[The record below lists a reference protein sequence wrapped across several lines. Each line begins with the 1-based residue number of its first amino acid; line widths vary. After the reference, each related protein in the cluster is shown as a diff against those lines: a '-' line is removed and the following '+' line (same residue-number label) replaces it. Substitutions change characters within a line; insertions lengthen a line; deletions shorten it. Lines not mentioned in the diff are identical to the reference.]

1 MVTLVEFIGESVS
14 SSYTGKLKE
23 FFDYIRHTGGRLNGM
38 SLDPGDWI
46 QIRSK
51 DLKDHDHLCKVVFTS
66 DGTAAGAEGLIC
78 TQEARTGLMKDAV
91 LFWRK
96 YKPNG
101 SRCILS
107 TGRSLRIKS
116 KDPVFVCINPKITN
130 IPDLPTGL
138 TDKKAKTW
146 LYSFRV
152 SVKIP
157 VEKALKDIGYA
168 RSFQAYFENMRSIM
182 DYDKLLT
189 PAEYLEIHQLVKK
202 ISHLIDD
209 YQYIKVT
216 GHDLSLAVG
225 VIANTLNPVVARVAL
240 QKLDGKIAERG
251 KKVARRRLPEAMI
264 QAIEHFVILLEQI
277 R

>member
-1 MVTLVEFIGESVS
+1 
-14 SSYTGKLKE
+14 
-23 FFDYIRHTGGRLNGM
+23 M

-51 DLKDHDHLCKVVFTS
+51 DLKDHDHLCKVVFIS

-78 TQEARTGLMKDAV
+78 TQDARTGLMKDAV

-101 SRCILS
+101 SRYILS

-130 IPDLPTGL
+130 IPDLP
-138 TDKKAKTW
+138 
-146 LYSFRV
+146 V
-152 SVKIP
+152 SVKDP
-157 VEKALKDIGYA
+157 VEKALREIGYA

-202 ISHLIDD
+202 ISHLI
-209 YQYIKVT
+209 
-216 GHDLSLAVG
+216 
-225 VIANTLNPVVARVAL
+225 ANTLNPVVARVAL
-240 QKLDGKIAERG
+240 QKLDGKIPERG
-251 KKVARRRLPEAMI
+251 KKALRRRLPEPC
-264 QAIEHFVILLEQI
+264 FVLSNIL
-277 R
+277 

>member
-1 MVTLVEFIGESVS
+1 
-14 SSYTGKLKE
+14 
-23 FFDYIRHTGGRLNGM
+23 M

-51 DLKDHDHLCKVVFTS
+51 DLKDHDHLCKVVFT
-66 DGTAAGAEGLIC
+66 EELIC
-78 TQEARTGLMKDAV
+78 AQEARTGLMSDAV

-101 SRCILS
+101 SRYILS

-116 KDPVFVCINPKITN
+116 KDPVFVCINPVITN
-130 IPDLPTGL
+130 IPDYPTGL

-251 KKVARRRLPEAMI
+251 KKVARRRLPEAMVR
-264 QAIEHFVILLEQI
+264 AIEHFVILLEQI